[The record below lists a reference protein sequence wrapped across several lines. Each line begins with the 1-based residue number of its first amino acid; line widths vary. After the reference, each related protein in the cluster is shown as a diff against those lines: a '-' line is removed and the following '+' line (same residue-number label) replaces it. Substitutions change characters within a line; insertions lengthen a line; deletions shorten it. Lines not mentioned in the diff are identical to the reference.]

1 LHRRENLRWVK
12 KEMMNRK
19 KKRKNGAKIMDGSNS
34 LKVKHDANVGE
45 IKELVTRLQS
55 ARDKII

>member
-1 LHRRENLRWVK
+1 MRWVK